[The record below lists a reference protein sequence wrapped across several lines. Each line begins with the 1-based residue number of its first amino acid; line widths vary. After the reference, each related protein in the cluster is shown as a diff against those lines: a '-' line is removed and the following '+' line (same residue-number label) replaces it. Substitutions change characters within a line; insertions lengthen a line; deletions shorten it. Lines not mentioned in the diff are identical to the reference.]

1 MFTLRKQ
8 LVTLWMLGASVSLWP
23 LSVRAVA
30 QSETESDLQRHSE
43 AAGQAMARHDYA
55 AAESE
60 YLAVVRLAPG
70 MAEARSNL
78 GLACYLQKK
87 YDPATKQFKRAL
99 ELNPSLYAPNY
110 FLGRIRHSQR
120 RFGDAVPLLER
131 AAALQPR
138 NCEIRRQLGASLVA
152 LKEFH
157 RAIEHYQL
165 CLKED
170 PRDIETLYDLGVVYM
185 NLARQAFDRVAGLPE
200 SPFSS
205 LIKADHYAS
214 FADWDQAEHSH
225 LRQASRV
232 EYRRALEVDPNLL
245 EIRVRLGELELGDR
259 SWEAA
264 GRLFKEELAKDAS
277 SYLSYFGLA
286 RVSFEQMDLPS
297 TLKYLNEAA
306 GIRPEFFESLPN
318 FSTSLPREKLTAARL
333 EIQGK
338 VEACD
343 FGRAFLLVAI
353 AAQLG
358 DSSQEN
364 VAPGALRKALDE
376 IKSRLGSA
384 GPANETDP
392 KQLKEVGLQLLRQ
405 KRYEAGTQVLLPLA
419 QKADADP
426 VVQLVV
432 AKALISMKR
441 YGEAAPLLELYASKH
456 RDAPEVDYWQGV
468 CYQRA
473 AMENLQA
480 MIAIDPQ
487 SYRLHW
493 FMGDA
498 YFEKERYE
506 EATKEYRAALDR
518 APGNSY
524 LYLNLGNVCYRQMK
538 YVEATEY
545 YRRALDSDVQNG
557 QAHLMLG
564 DSLLLQR
571 NAEQAIPHLRTAL
584 QLDPSLLQTHEK
596 LSKALAMLNQ
606 FEEAVRELELAAELD
621 KDGSLHY
628 QLGTYYRKLG
638 REDKV
643 AAAFAKSQELRERK
657 LKAQQVQT
665 IDDRPSKREP

>member
-1 MFTLRKQ
+1 MP
-8 LVTLWMLGASVSLWP
+8 LWL
-23 LSVRAVA
+23 LSARALA
-30 QSETESDLQRHSE
+30 QSERESDLQHHSE

-55 AAESE
+55 AAERE

-70 MAEARSNL
+70 LAEARSNL

-87 YDPATKQFKRAL
+87 YDPATEQFKRAL

-110 FLGRIRHSQR
+110 FLGRIRHAQR
-120 RFGDAVPLLER
+120 RFSDAVPLLER
-131 AAALQPR
+131 AAALQPG

-157 RAIEHYQL
+157 RAIDHYQL
-165 CLKED
+165 CLRED
-170 PRDIETLYDLGVVYM
+170 PRDMETLYDLGVVYM
-185 NLARQAFDRVAGLPE
+185 NLARQAFDRVADLPE

-205 LIKADHYAS
+205 LIKADHYAG
-214 FADWDQAEHSH
+214 FADWGQAEHSH
-225 LRQASRV
+225 LRQAARI
-232 EYRRALEVDPNLL
+232 EYRRALEIDPDLP
-245 EIRVRLGELELGDR
+245 EIRMRLGDLELEDR
-259 SWEAA
+259 NWEAA
-264 GRLFKEELAKDAS
+264 GRLFREELAKDPS

-286 RVSFEQMDLPS
+286 RLSFEQMDLAA
-297 TLKYLNEAA
+297 TVKYLNEAA
-306 GIRPEFFESLPN
+306 GIRSEFFESLPN
-318 FSTSLPREKLTAARL
+318 FSTSLPKEKLEAARL
-333 EIQGK
+333 EIQDK
-338 VEACD
+338 IEACD
-343 FGRAFLLVAI
+343 FGRSFLLVAI
-353 AAQLG
+353 AAELG
-358 DSSQEN
+358 GSSQEN
-364 VAPGALRKALDE
+364 VARGALRKALDE
-376 IKSRLGSA
+376 IKSRLDSSST
-384 GPANETDP
+384 ANQVDS
-392 KQLKEVGLQLLRQ
+392 KQLAQVGLQLLRQ
-405 KRYEAGTQVLLPLA
+405 KRYEAGTSLLLPLV

-426 VVQLVV
+426 AVQLLV
-432 AKALISMKR
+432 AKALVSLKR

-456 RDAPEVDYWQGV
+456 RDAPEVHYLRGV

-473 AMENLQA
+473 AMDNLQA

-506 EATKEYRAALDR
+506 EATKEYQAALDR

-538 YVEATEY
+538 YVEAAEY
-545 YRRALDSDVQNG
+545 YRRALDSDSQNG

-571 NAEQAIPHLRTAL
+571 NAEQAAPHLRTAL
-584 QLDPSLLQTHEK
+584 KLDPSLLQTHEK
-596 LSKALAMLNQ
+596 LGKALAMLNQ

-643 AAAFAKSQELRERK
+643 AAAFARSQELRERK

-665 IDDRPSKREP
+665 IEDRPSKREQ

>member
-1 MFTLRKQ
+1 MLCVLAPLWLWNSRTL
-8 LVTLWMLGASVSLWP
+8 G
-23 LSVRAVA
+23 
-30 QSETESDLQRHSE
+30 QSEKESDLQHHSE
-43 AAGQAMARHDYA
+43 AAGQAMARRDYP
-55 AAESE
+55 AAERE
-60 YLAVVRLAPG
+60 YLAVVRLAPS

-87 YDPATKQFKRAL
+87 YDPATEQFKRAL

-110 FLGRIRHSQR
+110 FLGRIRHAQR
-120 RFGDAVPLLER
+120 RFSDAVPLLER
-131 AAALQPR
+131 AVALQPR
-138 NCEIRRQLGASLVA
+138 NCEIRRQLAASLVA

-165 CLKED
+165 CLRED
-170 PRDIETLYDLGVVYM
+170 PRHMETLYDLGVVYM
-185 NLARQAFDRVAGLPE
+185 NLARQAFDRVADLPE

-205 LIKADHYAS
+205 LIKADHYAG
-214 FADWDQAEHSH
+214 FADWDQAEHSQ
-225 LRQASRV
+225 LRQAARI
-232 EYRRALEVDPNLL
+232 EYRRALEMAPDFP
-245 EIRVRLGELELGDR
+245 EIRVRLADLELEGR
-259 SWEAA
+259 NWEAA
-264 GRLFKEELAKDAS
+264 GRLFKEELAKDPS

-286 RVSFEQMDLPS
+286 RLSLEQMDLAG
-297 TLKYLNEAA
+297 TIKYLNEAA
-306 GIRPEFFESLPN
+306 GIRPEFFESPPN
-318 FSTSLPREKLTAARL
+318 FSTSLPKEKLASARR
-333 EIQGK
+333 EIEDK

-343 FGRAFLLVAI
+343 FGRAFLLAAI
-353 AAQLG
+353 AVELG

-364 VAPGALRKALDE
+364 VARGALRKALDE
-376 IKSRLGSA
+376 IKSRLDSA
-384 GPANETDP
+384 SPANPTE
-392 KQLKEVGLQLLRQ
+392 QVGLQLLRQ
-405 KRYEAGTQVLLPLA
+405 KRYEAGASLLLPLT

-426 VVQLVV
+426 TVQLVV
-432 AKALISMKR
+432 AKALVSMKR
-441 YGEAAPLLELYASKH
+441 YGEAAPVLELYASKH
-456 RDAPEVDYWQGV
+456 RDAPEVHYLRGV
-468 CYQRA
+468 CYQKA
-473 AMENLQA
+473 AMDRLQA

-506 EATKEYRAALDR
+506 EATKEYQAALDR

-538 YVEATEY
+538 YVEASEY
-545 YRRALDSDVQNG
+545 YRRSLDSDAQNG

-571 NAEQAIPHLRTAL
+571 NAEQAVPHLRTAL

-596 LSKALAMLNQ
+596 LGKALAMLNQ
-606 FEEAVRELELAAELD
+606 FEEAVRELELAADLD

-638 REDKV
+638 REDRV

-657 LKAQQVQT
+657 LKAQHVQT
-665 IDDRPSKREP
+665 IEYRPSKRDQ